1 MSRKEEPT
9 EAIIATP
16 IAMKSDRLLS
26 SNHQNINL
34 RLLQLCSPML
44 PIGAY
49 AYSQGMEF
57 AVSAGWVK
65 DESTAADWIQGL
77 LKNALLNLD
86 LPILSRI
93 YKAWQAGD
101 ENAVLHWNNYLYAS
115 RESAELRAE
124 DRQLA
129 QALARLLMDLGFSK
143 AHSWIEYP
151 KACFLSLFSLGAVN
165 WQISLEDASRG
176 YLWMWAEN
184 QTLSAIKLVPLG
196 QTAGQKILS
205 TVAEIIPGIVRSG
218 LELDEDSIGFIAPG
232 QAMASALHETQY
244 TRLFRS

>member
-1 MSRKEEPT
+1 M
-9 EAIIATP
+9 EAMMAA
-16 IAMKSDRLLS
+16 AMNSGRVLS
-26 SNHQNINL
+26 SSRQGINL

-49 AYSQGMEF
+49 AYSQGMEY

-77 LKNALLNLD
+77 LENSFLNLD
-86 LPILSRI
+86 LPVLSRI
-93 YKAWQAGD
+93 YKAWRADD
-101 ENAVLHWNNYLYAS
+101 ENAVVYWNDYLYAS

-129 QALARLLMDLGFSK
+129 QACARLLVDLGFSQ
-143 AHSWIEYP
+143 AASWIERP
-151 KACFLSLFSLGAVN
+151 RACFLSLFSLGAVN
-165 WQISLEDASRG
+165 WQIPLEDASNG

-184 QTLSAIKLVPLG
+184 QVLSAVKLVPLG

-205 TVAEIIPGIVRSG
+205 SAAEIIPGVVRSG
-218 LELDEDSIGFIAPG
+218 LELDEDGIGFMAPG
-232 QAMASALHETQY
+232 QVMASALHETQY

>member
-1 MSRKEEPT
+1 
-9 EAIIATP
+9 
-16 IAMKSDRLLS
+16 MKSDRLLS
-26 SNHQNINL
+26 VNHQNINL

-77 LKNALLNLD
+77 LKNSLLNLD

-101 ENAVLHWNNYLYAS
+101 ENAVLYWNNYLYAS

-151 KACFLSLFSLGAVN
+151 KATLHRLSLL
-165 WQISLEDASRG
+165 
-176 YLWMWAEN
+176 
-184 QTLSAIKLVPLG
+184 
-196 QTAGQKILS
+196 
-205 TVAEIIPGIVRSG
+205 
-218 LELDEDSIGFIAPG
+218 
-232 QAMASALHETQY
+232 
-244 TRLFRS
+244 